1 MLGAQLVDNLEM
13 ISFYAFFVGWGWCEG
28 EGCRWMR
35 IVEDGRA
42 VYRESWVRGIGL
54 AALLGSGRVGKVGE
68 VWGESGSG
76 AVRNR

>member
-13 ISFYAFFVGWGWCEG
+13 ISFYAFLLACGGMDVGGL
-28 EGCRWMR
+28 R